1 MTASEAANKLNTL
14 NVNPQLAAN
23 LLEDAS
29 SAQILKGSADE
40 VSAAISTLGSTS
52 TTSASQM
59 TSGFS
64 TVGTLLKG
72 LVSSPLGIASAV
84 AAVTIGVMA
93 LADALTVSHD
103 EALVSALDASQEY
116 SNTQA
121 ELSSL
126 NDQYLTT
133 QQRIEELQTL
143 KSSGALSLSD
153 SAELAQLMA
162 QNEALETQIS
172 AKERL
177 LDIDAR
183 EANKTGEEYLSKTD
197 TSLAEL
203 YDENGK
209 RYTEGSKQA
218 DMHTVGMTDAEAIE
232 ASIQKVREYTAEIDS
247 LKEKK
252 ANASSDKE
260 AENFQKDI
268 DQYQEAID
276 ALETDMAERAVNMSS
291 VMAAMTDTTSEAYQN
306 AHKALTA
313 YNTRDMSSSDWE
325 EALTAKESYRTSSE
339 DLLGFH
345 NETFSIPVEYQ
356 TASDAIT
363 ALREQLNGASE
374 EEKVQIQAEIGNL
387 YDIQNELL
395 DAFAESEFALELDA
409 DSTAEEWQDAFNR
422 FIEEGGGE
430 DILGNMTSSVE
441 EAKELIAGLLDIDA
455 EDVQISIGAD
465 TEDATEKISSILSD
479 ILGLPEETISTFLAE
494 DEISPEALDI
504 LSTLSGIPVELL
516 TQLLATNGASGV
528 IAEVLSNISG
538 IPASKISELLAND
551 NASGIAS
558 VVEHSINSIDSS
570 HSTNISAQDNASGIL
585 GGILRSITAIPSF
598 KKITVSTVASGSVSG
613 IANIGK
619 NITSAVKTF
628 EANGTAHATGNWGL
642 SHSGRALINELGSE
656 IIVRNGRW
664 FILNGGYPTMANLR
678 AGDIIFNHR
687 QSADILSHGYVT
699 GSHARMVGSSYSNGT
714 ALSGRAYASGS
725 QFKEQFDQIEILIDR
740 METAFKRM
748 TDSVESLSY
757 SLDAQNQQVDQAIS
771 KAKSNLASYQSAYQ
785 AYMDKANSVG
795 LSASWINAVQNGS
808 YSISDITDETLKDQ
822 IDDYKKYYEKA
833 LAIQTD
839 IADLQKE
846 LVDLAMKKLENIDN
860 YYSNRFDYNDD
871 FGYAN
876 QIFELQSALKTYTD
890 ELAKQVSSGAVKQY
904 SDEWYDAQKKIADYT
919 QKLLDAQWQKFEDT
933 INYLSRVTNHLE
945 DLRSLKEA
953 SGKSLTEEDYQQQ
966 IDLNNQAIQ
975 ESYSYRQQ
983 LIAQQDV
990 YDVGSEL
997 YNELAKEIS
1006 DLDSDIYKLMED
1018 NEDLKASIWDI
1029 RFTNPL
1035 ETTIDGLDETISST
1049 KNLRSLLNKDSF
1061 LDSFGSLTGD
1071 GAAYLALLNQ
1081 EMTASKQK
1089 IAEYTAA
1096 LHKLDEA
1103 YANGILSQKDYEK
1116 SQLNFL
1122 KEIQDAAGDVQDYKD
1137 SILDLYT
1144 DQLKAEIS
1152 YMDDYYKKRQ
1162 KALDLDQKYYEFSKK
1177 VQSQSKSVNQLKAQ
1191 IAALQGVHNASAQAE
1206 LRRLEQ
1212 ELAKEEENLAE
1223 IKRDHANK
1231 MQDNGYDA
1239 LSDRL
1244 DTTLDQTLNELTY
1257 NADKQEQVV
1266 ADMLNRVVDMYDQA
1280 YGKIQEIISRTG
1292 FIGNAELNQNISGLS
1307 TQTGAQGQAT
1317 TGTVSLGSIQA
1328 SGTVSG
1334 VNTGAINQNPTNDA
1348 ILDSIQQTPD
1358 IQNRPVA
1365 ELVLSTSSLSLQQG
1379 KSAVVSAR
1387 IRPTDAANKTLAW
1400 SSSDTA
1406 IATVSNG
1413 TIHAVKA
1420 GSASIL
1426 CMTTDGSGI
1435 TASVSVMVTAP
1446 PVSAPAQSQS
1456 TQSTGAIPFH
1466 YKKDYYPKNKL
1477 NINTSIVDRL
1487 KYHDYDSS
1495 MSAIRELYQYW
1506 GGSGY
1511 YSGTAA
1517 QNVWL
1522 LGKMKS
1528 AGYRAGSRS
1537 VPRTGADFIHDG
1549 EIIIRKADG
1558 GILVPLQRGDG
1569 VIPSGLTE
1577 NLWNLAEQA
1586 PELLHNPGV
1595 RLTYMSGAQIAPSGH
1610 SLHTE
1615 FHFDTLL
1622 NIEGNASTDIVDELR
1637 NALPRLGRDL
1647 TNIVSTEL
1655 SGDYRKL
1662 K

>member
-1 MTASEAANKLNTL
+1 MAEEIL
-14 NVNPQLAAN
+14 LAAN
-23 LLEDAS
+23 NCKLLNS
-29 SAQILKGSADE
+29 SADE
-40 VSAAISTLGSTS
+40 FASAMQNIG
-52 TTSASQM
+52 SASASTASQV
-59 TSGFS
+59 SGSFS
-64 TVGTLLKG
+64 TIGTLLKG
-72 LVSSPLGIASAV
+72 LASSPLGIASAAAV
-84 AAVTIGVMA
+84 AAIGVMA
-93 LADALTVSHD
+93 LADAFTVTHD
-103 EALVSALDASQEY
+103 EALSSAQGASQEY

-126 NDQYLTT
+126 NDQYLIT
-133 QQRIEELQTL
+133 QQRIEELQSL

-153 SAELAQLMA
+153 SAELAQLME
-162 QNEALETQIS
+162 QNQALETQIS

-177 LDIDAR
+177 LDINAR
-183 EANKTGEEYLSKTD
+183 EANKAGEEYLSKTD
-197 TSLAEL
+197 TSLTEL
-203 YDENGK
+203 YDENGR
-209 RYTEGSKQA
+209 RYAEGSKQA

-232 ASIQKVREYTAEIDS
+232 ASIRKVREYESEIDS
-247 LKEKK
+247 LKKK
-252 ANASSDKE
+252 KTSASSDEE

-276 ALETDMAERAVNMSS
+276 ALETDMAKRAVNMSS
-291 VMAAMTDTTSEAYQN
+291 VMVTMTDTTSEAYQN

-313 YNTRDMSSSDWE
+313 YNTRDMDNSDWE
-325 EALTAKESYRTSSE
+325 KILSDKQAYRTSSE
-339 DLLGFH
+339 ELLGFH
-345 NETFSIPVEYQ
+345 NESFSIPVEYQ
-356 TASDAIT
+356 AANEAIA
-363 ALREQLNGASE
+363 ALREQLNGASD
-374 EEKVQIQAEIGNL
+374 EEKIQIQAEIGNL

-395 DAFAESEFALELDA
+395 DAFAESEFALELDE
-409 DSTAEEWQDAFNR
+409 DSTAEEWQNAFNS
-422 FIEEGGGE
+422 FIDEGGGQ
-430 DILGNMTSSVE
+430 DILGSMTSSIE
-441 EAKELIAGLLDIDA
+441 EAKETIATLLGIDA
-455 EDVQISIGAD
+455 EDVQISIDAD
-465 TEDATEKISSILSD
+465 TEDANEKISSILSD

-494 DEISPEALDI
+494 DEISPEALEI
-504 LSTLSGIPVELL
+504 LSTLSGIPTEML

-528 IAEVLSNISG
+528 IAEVLSKISG

-551 NASGIAS
+551 NVSGIAS
-558 VVEHSINSIDSS
+558 LVKSSIHSIDSS
-570 HSTNISAQDNASGIL
+570 HNTTISAQDNASGIL
-585 GGILRSITAIPSF
+585 SGILRSISAIPSF
-598 KKITVSTVASGSVSG
+598 KTITVSTVTSGSVSG
-613 IANIGK
+613 IVNTGK
-619 NITSAVKTF
+619 NIAANVKSGVSH
-628 EANGTAHATGNWGL
+628 ASGTAHATGNWGL

-678 AGDIIFNHR
+678 AGDVIFNHR
-687 QSADILSHGYVT
+687 QSADILKHGYVT
-699 GSHARMVGSSYSNGT
+699 GSYAHMIGNSYSNGT

-748 TDSVESLSY
+748 TDSIESLSY
-757 SLDAQNQQVDQAIS
+757 NLDAQNQQMDQAIS
-771 KAKSNLASYQSAYQ
+771 KAKSNLSSYQSAYQ
-785 AYMDKANSVG
+785 VYMDKANSVG
-795 LSASWINAVQNGS
+795 LSASWMNAVQNGS

-833 LAIQTD
+833 LNIQKD

-876 QIFELQSALKTYTD
+876 QISDLQAALAAYTAELNR
-890 ELAKQVSSGAVKQY
+890 QVSSGAVKQY
-904 SDEWYDAQKKIADYT
+904 SDEWYDAQKKIADYN
-919 QKLLDAQWQKFEDT
+919 QQLLDAQWQKFENT
-933 INYLSRVTNHLE
+933 IDYLSRVTNNLE

-953 SGKSLTEEDYQQQ
+953 SGRPLTEADYQQQ
-966 IDLNNQAIQ
+966 IELNNQSIQ
-975 ESYSYRQQ
+975 EKYNYRQQ
-983 LIAQQDV
+983 LISQQNR
-990 YDVGSEL
+990 YDVGTDL
-997 YNELAKEIS
+997 YNKLAKEIS
-1006 DLDSDIYKLMED
+1006 SLDSDIYNLLED
-1018 NEDLKASIWDI
+1018 NEKLKASIWEA
-1029 RFTNPL
+1029 RFTNPF
-1035 ETTIDGLDETISST
+1035 ETMIDGLNQTISGT
-1049 KNLRSLLNKDSF
+1049 KNLRSLLDKDSF
-1061 LDSFGSLTGD
+1061 LDASGSLTD
-1071 GAAYLALLNQ
+1071 SGAAYLALLNQ

-1089 IAEYTAA
+1089 IAEYTEA

-1103 YANGILSQKDYEK
+1103 YQNGILSQKDYEK
-1116 SQLNFL
+1116 SQTHFL

-1144 DQLKAEIS
+1144 DQLKTEIG

-1162 KALDLDQKYYEFSKK
+1162 KAMDLDQKYYEFSKK

-1206 LRRLEQ
+1206 LRQLEQ

-1223 IKRDHANK
+1223 IKRDHAND
-1231 MQDNGYDA
+1231 MQDRGYDA

-1244 DTTLDQTLNELTY
+1244 DTSLDQTLNELTL

-1280 YGKIQEIISRTG
+1280 YGKIQGIISHTG
-1292 FIGNAELNQNISGLS
+1292 FIGNAGLNQNISGLS
-1307 TQTGAQGQAT
+1307 TQAGAQGQVSAGT
-1317 TGTVSLGSIQA
+1317 TSQGNIQS
-1328 SGTVSG
+1328 SGTISG
-1334 VNTGAINQNPTNDA
+1334 INTGAINKTPTNDS
-1348 ILDSIQQTPD
+1348 ILNNIQQTPD
-1358 IQNRPVA
+1358 IRNRPVA
-1365 ELVLSTSSLSLQQG
+1365 ELLLSASALSLQQG

-1400 SSSDTA
+1400 SSSDSA
-1406 IATVSNG
+1406 VATVSGG
-1413 TIHAVKA
+1413 TIHAVKP
-1420 GSASIL
+1420 GFASIL

-1435 TASVSVMVTAP
+1435 TASVSVTVTAP
-1446 PVSAPAQSQS
+1446 PAAKPAQNQP
-1456 TQSTGAIPFH
+1456 TQSGSSIPFRH
-1466 YKKDYYPKNKL
+1466 KKDYYPKNKL

-1522 LGKMKS
+1522 LSKMKS
-1528 AGYRAGSRS
+1528 AGYRTGSRS
-1537 VPRTGADFIHDG
+1537 VPRTGADFIHNG
-1549 EIIIRKADG
+1549 EIIIRKTDG
-1558 GILVPLQRGDG
+1558 GMLIPLKRGDG
-1569 VIPSGLTE
+1569 VIPSGLAE

-1586 PELLHNPGV
+1586 PELLHNPGI
-1595 RLTYMSGAQIAPSGH
+1595 RLTYMRNSNIPSSGH

-1637 NALPRLGRDL
+1637 AALPRLGRDL